1 MELYEDIRHTLSVTA
16 RRLHLSERDLVHL
29 LEYNYGEVGSP
40 AHTLIYHIIQSV
52 LENTLDKNIIRN
64 RLYKEVC
71 QDIKRTLE
79 RW

>member
-1 MELYEDIRHTLSVTA
+1 MEDIRHTLSVTA
-16 RRLHLSERDLVHL
+16 KRLNISERDLVQL
-29 LEYNYGEVGSP
+29 LEYNYGEACSP

-52 LENTLDKNIIRN
+52 LENTLDKNIIHNR
-64 RLYKEVC
+64 RLYLEVC

>member
-1 MELYEDIRHTLSVTA
+1 MELYEDIRRTLSVTA
-16 RRLHLSERDLVHL
+16 RRLHISERDLVHL

-52 LENTLDKNIIRN
+52 LENRLDKNMYRN
-64 RLYKEVC
+64 SLYEEVC
-71 QDIKRTLE
+71 QDIKRTLM